1 MAISVRKATDKDI
14 PVILDLLYK
23 LGRPKAKNDF
33 ETEIFEK
40 QIKQYISNSDK
51 QILVAEL
58 DSKIVGM
65 VSLMFVSRLNRDKLE
80 LYIPELIVSEENRG
94 KGFGNKLIEECIKIA
109 KEKKCHRIKL
119 ESGNQRIDAHQFYKK
134 LGFIQHALS
143 FSLDIQ

>member
-14 PVILDLLYK
+14 PAILDLLYK
-23 LGRPKAKNDF
+23 LGRPKAKNDS

-65 VSLMFVSRLNRDKLE
+65 ASLMFISRLNRDKLE

-94 KGFGNKLIEECIKIA
+94 KGLGNKLIEQCIKIA
-109 KEKKCHRIKL
+109 KEKKCHMIKL
-119 ESGNQRIDAHQFYKK
+119 ESGNQRIESHQFYKK

-143 FSLDIQ
+143 FTLDIQ

>member
-14 PVILDLLYK
+14 PAILDLLYK
-23 LGRPKAKNDF
+23 LGRPKAKNDS

-65 VSLMFVSRLNRDKLE
+65 ASLMFVSRLNRDKLE

-119 ESGNQRIDAHQFYKK
+119 ESGNQRIESHQFYKK

-143 FSLDIQ
+143 FTLDIQ